1 MMNRMKITVVG
12 AGAMGSLFGGLLAE
26 RGHEVTLVDV
36 NAAHLQAIQSQGLR
50 LHTDQSDRHIR
61 ALRACRPDEADGVPD
76 LVLVFTK
83 TLHTASALAGVAHLI
98 GPETH
103 VLSLQ
108 NGLGNVEVI
117 SQHAALGRILIGV
130 TTWPADLVGP
140 GHVHSHGQGVV
151 RLMSADC
158 RDRPFVAT
166 VAQAL
171 DEAGLACTVDTAV
184 WTAIWE
190 KVAFNAALNSICTAT
205 QCTVDQLGAID
216 DGPALAF
223 CVVDEV
229 LAVAQAQGVTVHAD
243 ACKARVADA
252 IGRHVGHKPSMLQ
265 DVLAGRRTEIESI
278 NGAVVA
284 AAAAHDIPVPCTRT
298 LLQIVR
304 LVQARQAGT
313 APAGSVVH

>member
-1 MMNRMKITVVG
+1 MKITVVG

-26 RGHEVTLVDV
+26 RGHDVTLVDV
-36 NAAHLQAIQSQGLR
+36 NAAHLQAIGTHGLR
-50 LHTDQSDRHIR
+50 LHNDQADRYIR
-61 ALRACRPDEADGVPD
+61 TLRACRPDEADGVPD
-76 LVLVFTK
+76 LVLLFTK
-83 TLHTASALAGVAHLI
+83 TLHTAGALAGVAHLM
-98 GPETH
+98 GPDTH

-108 NGLGNVEVI
+108 NGLGNVEAIGRHVAI
-117 SQHAALGRILIGV
+117 ERILIGV
-130 TTWPADLVGP
+130 TTWPADLVAP

-151 RLMSADC
+151 RLMSADGSE
-158 RDRPFVAT
+158 RPFVAA
-166 VAQAL
+166 VARAL
-171 DEAGLACTVDTAV
+171 DEAGLACTADAAV

-223 CVVDEV
+223 AVVDEV
-229 LAVAQAQGVTVHAD
+229 LAVAQAQGIVVHAE

-252 IGRHVGHKPSMLQ
+252 IARHVGHRPSMLQ
-265 DVLAGRRTEIESI
+265 DVLAGRRTEIEAI

-284 AAAAHDIPVPCTRT
+284 AATARGMAVPCTRT

-304 LVQARQAGT
+304 LVQERQTRAT
-313 APAGSVVH
+313 AAPQHAH

>member
-1 MMNRMKITVVG
+1 MKVTVVG

-26 RGHEVTLVDV
+26 RGHDVTLVDV
-36 NAAHLQAIQSQGLR
+36 NAAHLQAIGTHGLR
-50 LHTDQSDRHIR
+50 LHNDQADRYIR
-61 ALRACRPDEADGVPD
+61 TLRACRPDEADGVPD
-76 LVLVFTK
+76 LVLLFTK
-83 TLHTASALAGVAHLI
+83 TLHTAGALAGVAHLI
-98 GPETH
+98 GPDTH

-108 NGLGNVEVI
+108 NGLGNVEAIGRHV
-117 SQHAALGRILIGV
+117 AMERILIGV
-130 TTWPADLVGP
+130 TTWPADLVAP

-151 RLMSADC
+151 RLMSADGSE
-158 RDRPFVAT
+158 RPFVAA
-166 VAQAL
+166 VARAL
-171 DEAGLACTVDTAV
+171 DEAGLACTADAAV

-223 CVVDEV
+223 AVVDEV
-229 LAVAQAQGVTVHAD
+229 LAVAQAHGIVVHAE

-252 IGRHVGHKPSMLQ
+252 IARHVGHRPSMLQ
-265 DVLAGRRTEIESI
+265 DVLAGRRTEIEAI

-284 AAAAHDIPVPCTRT
+284 AATARGMAVPCTRT

-304 LVQARQAGT
+304 LVQERQTRAT
-313 APAGSVVH
+313 AAPQHAH

>member
-1 MMNRMKITVVG
+1 MKIAVVG

-26 RGHEVTLVDV
+26 QGHDVTLVDV

-50 LHTDQSDRHIR
+50 LHDDRGDRPIH
-61 ALRACRPDEADGVPD
+61 ALRACRPNEADGTPD

-83 TLHTASALAGVAHLI
+83 TLHTASALAGVAHLV
-98 GPETH
+98 GPETY

-117 SQHAALGRILIGV
+117 GQHVPAARILIGV

-151 RLMSADC
+151 RLMSADGQK
-158 RDRPFVAT
+158 RPFVAT

-171 DEAGLACTVDTAV
+171 DEAGLACTADAAV

-190 KVAFNAALNSICTAT
+190 KVAFNAALNSICAAT
-205 QCTVDQLGAID
+205 QCTVDQLGVID
-216 DGPALAF
+216 DGRALAF
-223 CVVDEV
+223 AVVEEV
-229 LAVAQAQGVTVHAD
+229 LAVAQAQGIAVHPD

-252 IGRHVGHKPSMLQ
+252 IARHVGHKPSMLQ
-265 DVLAGRRTEIESI
+265 DVLAGRPTEIESI

-284 AAAAHDIPVPCTRT
+284 AAAARGIRVPCTRT

-304 LVQARQAGT
+304 LVQERPTHAT
-313 APAGSVVH
+313 AATERAH

>member
-1 MMNRMKITVVG
+1 MKIAVVG

-26 RGHEVTLVDV
+26 QGHDVTLVDV

-50 LHTDQSDRHIR
+50 LHDDRGDRHIH
-61 ALRACRPDEADGVPD
+61 ALCACRPKEADGTPD

-83 TLHTASALAGVAHLI
+83 TLHTASALAGVVHLV

-117 SQHAALGRILIGV
+117 GQHVPAARILVGV

-140 GHVHSHGQGVV
+140 GHVRSHGQGVV
-151 RLMSADC
+151 RLMSADG
-158 RDRPFVAT
+158 RKRPFVAT

-171 DEAGLACTVDTAV
+171 DEAGLACTADAAV

-190 KVAFNAALNSICTAT
+190 KVAFNAALNSICAAT
-205 QCTVDQLGAID
+205 QCTVDQLGVID
-216 DGPALAF
+216 DGRVLAF
-223 CVVDEV
+223 AVVEEV
-229 LAVAQAQGVTVHAD
+229 LAVAQAQGIAVQPD

-252 IGRHVGHKPSMLQ
+252 IARHVGHKPSMLQ
-265 DVLAGRRTEIESI
+265 DVLAGRPTEIESI

-284 AAAAHDIPVPCTRT
+284 AAAVRGIPVPCTRT

-304 LVQARQAGT
+304 LVQERPTHAT
-313 APAGSVVH
+313 AATERAH

>member
-1 MMNRMKITVVG
+1 MKIAVVG

-26 RGHEVTLVDV
+26 QGHDVTLVDV
-36 NAAHLQAIQSQGLR
+36 NVAHLQAIQSQGLR
-50 LHTDQSDRHIR
+50 LHDDRGDRHIR
-61 ALRACRPDEADGVPD
+61 AVRACRPEQADGVPD

-83 TLHTASALAGVAHLI
+83 TLHTASALAGVARLI
-98 GPETH
+98 GPQTY

-117 SQHAALGRILIGV
+117 SQHVPTERILIGV
-130 TTWPADLVGP
+130 TTWPADLVEP

-151 RLMSADC
+151 QLMSADGQ
-158 RDRPFVAT
+158 DRPFVAT

-171 DEAGLACTVDTAV
+171 NAAGLACTADAAV

-190 KVAFNAALNSICTAT
+190 KVAFNAALNSICTAAH
-205 QCTVDQLGAID
+205 CTVDQLGLID
-216 DGPALAF
+216 DGQALAF
-223 CVVDEV
+223 AVVDEV
-229 LAVAQAQGVTVHAD
+229 LAVALAQGVAVHPD

-252 IGRHVGHKPSMLQ
+252 IARHVGHKPSMLQ
-265 DVLAGRRTEIESI
+265 DVLASRPTEIESI

-284 AAAAHDIPVPCTRT
+284 AAAAHGVPVPCTRT

-304 LVQARQAGT
+304 LVQARQAGSST
-313 APAGSVVH
+313 PAAH

>member
-1 MMNRMKITVVG
+1 
-12 AGAMGSLFGGLLAE
+12 MGSLFGGLLAE
-26 RGHEVTLVDV
+26 QGHDVTLVDV

-50 LHTDQSDRHIR
+50 LHNDRGERNIR
-61 ALRACRPDEADGVPD
+61 ALRACRPEQAEGQPD

-83 TLHTASALAGVAHLI
+83 TLHTASALAGVARLI
-98 GPETH
+98 GPQTY

-117 SQHAALGRILIGV
+117 GQHVSAERILIGV

-151 RLMSADC
+151 RLMSADGQ
-158 RDRPFVAT
+158 DRPFVAT

-171 DEAGLACTVDTAV
+171 DEAGLACTADAAV

-205 QCTVDQLGAID
+205 QCTVDQLGAIE
-216 DGPALAF
+216 DGRALAF
-223 CVVDEV
+223 AVVDEV
-229 LAVAQAQGVTVHAD
+229 LAVAQAQGIAVHAD

-252 IGRHVGHKPSMLQ
+252 IARHVGRKPSMLQ
-265 DVLAGRRTEIESI
+265 DLLAGRPTEIGLI
-278 NGAVVA
+278 NGAVLA
-284 AAAAHDIPVPCTRT
+284 AAVTFGVP
-298 LLQIVR
+298 L
-304 LVQARQAGT
+304 
-313 APAGSVVH
+313 P